1 MWATSRIA
9 DQIRKTSFFIMLG
22 GYSSGVGVGEGI
34 WHPVH
39 FCLAFGFLEHLLLFL
54 PSLLATVSRAVF
66 LEDARNEMP

>member
-1 MWATSRIA
+1 
-9 DQIRKTSFFIMLG
+9 MLG